1 MSIGE
6 ELQSAVLKATKDWA
20 KAERQTIR
28 SERAGARA
36 RERMMRP
43 YMRELTI
50 KDITFGNM
58 EKVYATVSGGGK
70 FPAGARQVFYGMR
83 PIVLNKLP
91 DKDLESQYF
100 TQTLLPQYLQ
110 EHPDQTASWD
120 VVYDD
125 RGHLS
130 EPHTDRTI
138 GIGTLSVR
146 DYLAK
151 CHNGHDA
158 AEIEPPS
165 INTDYETHGPA
176 NRFQNVLYIEKEGFL
191 PLLQKA
197 QIAERFDL
205 AIMSSKGMGSTAAR
219 TLMEGLA
226 GVRILVMHDFDKA
239 GFSIVGTLQRDTRRF
254 QFSRSIEIVDL
265 GLRLADVQAEDLE
278 GESVSLRG
286 ASPEFNLE
294 DNGATKEE
302 IAYLTGNGTG
312 RGQRVELNAM
322 TSPQFIAF
330 LERKLKQHAVSK
342 VVPGKAVLKDAYRRA
357 YLAHRVN
364 AEIDDIF
371 DEINKEA
378 EDLAVPKDLE
388 KRVQARL
395 KQHPEMPW
403 DAVVSELAEQT
414 TKE

>member
-1 MSIGE
+1 MSIAE

-20 KAERQTIR
+20 KVERQTIR
-28 SERAGARA
+28 SERAGERA
-36 RERMMRP
+36 RDRMMRAQ
-43 YMRELTI
+43 YRELSI
-50 KDITFGNM
+50 KEVVFEHM
-58 EKVYATVSGGGK
+58 ERVYETVSGGGK
-70 FPAGARQVFYGMR
+70 LPAGARQLFYAMR
-83 PIVLNKLP
+83 PIVLNELP

-100 TQTLLPQYLQ
+100 TQTLLPQYLL
-110 EHPDQTASWD
+110 EHPEQTGNWD

-151 CHNGHDA
+151 CHNGHYA

-219 TLMEGLA
+219 ILMEGLA
-226 GVRILVMHDFDKA
+226 GVRILVMHDFDKT

-254 QFSRSIEIVDL
+254 RFSRS
-265 GLRLADVQAEDLE
+265 LR
-278 GESVSLRG
+278 SW
-286 ASPEFNLE
+286 
-294 DNGATKEE
+294 
-302 IAYLTGNGTG
+302 I
-312 RGQRVELNAM
+312 
-322 TSPQFIAF
+322 
-330 LERKLKQHAVSK
+330 
-342 VVPGKAVLKDAYRRA
+342 
-357 YLAHRVN
+357 
-364 AEIDDIF
+364 
-371 DEINKEA
+371 
-378 EDLAVPKDLE
+378 
-388 KRVQARL
+388 
-395 KQHPEMPW
+395 W
-403 DAVVSELAEQT
+403 DCAWPT
-414 TKE
+414 CKPRT